1 MKNKTT
7 KLTKNLTKEQKD
19 KSVTTRLIMSNQI
32 LPDVNSICLALS
44 FKYPTDY
51 NCIRYGIWKWKKIVS
66 ILSHVRTS
74 LLPVIVNVP
83 TNIPILLPASMASSS
98 PSFRRRAA
106 HKPTRRINR

>member
-32 LPDVNSICLALS
+32 LPGVKSICSALS

-51 NCIRYGIWKWKKIVS
+51 NCIRYGI
-66 ILSHVRTS
+66 
-74 LLPVIVNVP
+74 
-83 TNIPILLPASMASSS
+83 
-98 PSFRRRAA
+98 
-106 HKPTRRINR
+106 